1 MKYLVLWLICSL
13 AIIVLMIPLVLNTS
27 MDTTEDIVPREAV
40 GFDLNV
46 NDTIYLIQI
55 TGLGTFTVSED

>member
-1 MKYLVLWLICSL
+1 
-13 AIIVLMIPLVLNTS
+13 